1 MTRTFITFLIYSLT
15 ACSSSV
21 LKKENRLAQEM
32 SAFLISGEYDVQ
44 VVEGETNSISTSP
57 VKGQLTLT
65 NNLGLI
71 EFKGKDSFSD
81 LDSISISMTD
91 STLLRQY
98 LINHFLDTIIVSAD
112 KSGFNEAY
120 YGYVFGNDNSGGI
133 SNIPEFRHLFNKE
146 NISGSQFLFIIGRIK
161 NHKSIVIKRIE
172 RVVESGRIILNV
184 DKIFILTDNY
194 LKRYK

>member
-1 MTRTFITFLIYSLT
+1 MTRIFVTFLICSLT
-15 ACSSSV
+15 ACNNSV
-21 LKKENRLAQEM
+21 IKNENRLAKEM

-44 VVEGETNSISTSP
+44 IVEGDTNSISTNP
-57 VKGQLTLT
+57 IKGQLTLT

-71 EFKGKDSFSD
+71 EFRGKDSFSD

-98 LINHFLDTIIVSAD
+98 LINHFLDTILVSAD
-112 KSGFNEAY
+112 NSGFNEAY

-133 SNIPEFRHLFNKE
+133 ANIPEFRHLFNKE
-146 NISGSQFLFIIGRIK
+146 NISGSQFMFIIGRFK

-172 RVVESGRIILNV
+172 RIVESGRIILNM
-184 DKIFILTDNY
+184 DKTYILTDNY
-194 LKRYK
+194 LRRYK